1 MISKLL
7 IVVSVILILLGL
19 AGIVTK
25 NIKRK
30 LIFLTV
36 NTIGMLVLA
45 FSQGKV
51 RLASEPVAGLWQIA
65 YQLPALL
72 CFVLL
77 IRNICKRNDI
87 HMSEDLV
94 GVRQGM
100 PYLFA
105 AGAVFAIV
113 LIGLPGTGTWVGYF
127 LVAFGLML
135 DQAGIFRYIGLC
147 GILAGI
153 AMNAAITFSILKP
166 AYLPTDNK
174 PKLSL
179 KAGGIYVVFALL
191 LILASVF
198 YDYAA
203 IMISGIES
211 IFS

>member
-7 IVVSVILILLGL
+7 IVVSVVLILLGL
-19 AGIVTK
+19 AGVVTK
-25 NIKRK
+25 SIKRK
-30 LIFLTV
+30 LIFVVV
-36 NTIGMLVLA
+36 NTIGMWVLA

-51 RLASEPVAGLWQIA
+51 RLASESLAGLWQIV

-72 CFVLL
+72 GFVFL

-87 HMSEDLV
+87 HMSEELA

-113 LIGLPGTGTWVGYF
+113 LIGLPGTGTWGGYF
-127 LVAFGLML
+127 LAAFGLML
-135 DQAGIFRYIGLC
+135 DQAGIFRYVGLC

-166 AYLPTDNK
+166 AYLPADHK
-174 PKLSL
+174 PKSPP
-179 KAGGIYVVFALL
+179 KAGGVYVVLALL